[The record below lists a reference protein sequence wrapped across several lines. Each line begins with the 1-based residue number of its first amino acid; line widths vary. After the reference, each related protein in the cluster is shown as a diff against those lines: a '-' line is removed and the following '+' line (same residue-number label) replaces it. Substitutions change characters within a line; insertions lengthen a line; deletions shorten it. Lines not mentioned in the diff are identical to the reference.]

1 MAHVLVIDDSPT
13 EVIAIQG
20 ILEKH
25 GHRVSYA
32 NSGEEGVALAGSLR
46 PDLILMDVVMPGMS
60 GFQAT
65 RKITRN
71 PKTAHIPV
79 VIASVKNAES
89 DKMWGLQQGAK
100 DYLVKPISAEVL
112 LRVVKRALGDA
123 A

>member
-13 EVIAIQG
+13 ELSVAKG
-20 ILEKH
+20 MLEEL
-25 GHRVSYA
+25 GHRVSAA
-32 NSGEEGVALAGSLR
+32 NSGEEGIALAASLK

-65 RKITRN
+65 RKLTRN
-71 PKTAHIPV
+71 PATAGIPV

-100 DYLVKPISAEVL
+100 DYLIKPYSAETL
-112 LRVVKRALGDA
+112 SEALERTLGVV
-123 A
+123 